1 MERKIRS
8 VTAGL
13 LAAILFAMP
22 ALVFGQQAIEMPAV
36 VYDQQPIE
44 EKTATLPQPDKPI
57 VQILTV
63 GNMVGKNFLSLL
75 EGVQLTAQDYPAI
88 GELTGFG
95 IMRIDNQPVQSA
107 TLRSGN
113 RVQVGAASCA
123 RAELSN
129 HGQILLSS
137 G

>member
-63 GNMVGKNFLSLL
+63 GIMVVINFLSIL
-75 EGVQLTAQDYPAI
+75 EGVQ
-88 GELTGFG
+88 
-95 IMRIDNQPVQSA
+95 
-107 TLRSGN
+107 
-113 RVQVGAASCA
+113 
-123 RAELSN
+123 
-129 HGQILLSS
+129 
-137 G
+137 